1 MLVGL
6 DSGQIPRFG
15 AVKSSDELQMLRPR
29 MRRLKDFEKHSLLH
43 IHVSLRR
50 RDRDV
55 SQQLL
60 DGAQIA
66 TLSQEMG
73 RPAATAL
80 ADGYR
85 ARIRARAAAIRA
97 EFRELRLAGEIATMA
112 DEELQAGERVRA
124 LYIEAGDPDVELLD
138 MWLAGRLDVAQR
150 FDRRACGRGSRTRDG
165 RGGRGGE
172 RGLQASAAR
181 AAGGADLG

>member
-29 MRRLKDFEKHSLLH
+29 MRRLKDFDNYSLVH
-43 IHVSLRR
+43 IRVSLRR

-80 ADGYR
+80 ADAY
-85 ARIRARAAAIRA
+85 
-97 EFRELRLAGEIATMA
+97 
-112 DEELQAGERVRA
+112 
-124 LYIEAGDPDVELLD
+124 
-138 MWLAGRLDVAQR
+138 
-150 FDRRACGRGSRTRDG
+150 
-165 RGGRGGE
+165 
-172 RGLQASAAR
+172 
-181 AAGGADLG
+181 